1 MPKREEWALLNEP
14 RKGRQTPTKAY
25 IVPYEKTKG
34 QDAVDIYNQTGRT
47 AQEWQQILMYDLMA
61 TEPNGLWTHTKFG
74 YAVPRRNGKNEI
86 VVMREMWGLRNGE
99 RILHTA
105 HRTTTS
111 HSSWERLCNLM
122 AKSGLR
128 EGIDYKTIKQFG
140 LERIDMLTSDG
151 TISFRT
157 RSSKGGLGEGF
168 DLLIIDEAQ
177 EYTTDQESALKY
189 VVSDSRNPQTI
200 FCGTPPTLV
209 SSGTVFQAFR
219 KDVLQGQ
226 KENAGW
232 AEWSVPELSDIR
244 DRELWYE
251 TNPSLGTILS
261 ERSVADEISEDT
273 VDFNI
278 QRLGHWLRYN
288 QKSAI
293 SKAEWEEMQLAKLP
307 DLEQD
312 RFFAVKFGHDG
323 SNASLSGAAK
333 TKDGKVFVECIDC
346 RSLRDG
352 VEWMIP
358 FFQSK
363 KCREVIVD
371 GKNGQELLAAR
382 MKELKLKAPILPKVS
397 EVIAASA
404 MFEQAIF
411 AKTICHMKQ
420 TSVTNIISNCEKRP
434 IGNGGGFGYQSL
446 NDGIDV
452 SILDSLVLAH
462 WRAASAKKKVVQR
475 VSY

>member
-1 MPKREEWALLNEP
+1 MAEEP
-14 RKGRQTPTKAY
+14 RKGRQTPTKSY
-25 IVPYEKTKG
+25 ILPYEKTMG

-47 AQEWQQILMYDLMA
+47 AQEWQDILMYDIMA
-61 TEPNGLWTHTKFG
+61 VGSDGLWVHTKFG

-86 VVMREMWGLRNGE
+86 VVIREMWGLRNGE

-111 HSSWERLCNLM
+111 HAAWERLVNLM
-122 AKSGLR
+122 AKSGLK
-128 EGIDYKTIKQFG
+128 EGTDFKTTKQFG
-140 LERIDMLTSDG
+140 LERIDMLTSEG

-157 RSSKGGLGEGF
+157 RSTKGGLGEGF
-168 DLLIIDEAQ
+168 DLLVIDEAQ
-177 EYTTDQESALKY
+177 EYTVDQESALKY
-189 VVSDSRNPQTI
+189 IVSDSRNPQTI

-209 SSGTVFQAFR
+209 SSGTVFQNFR
-219 KDVLQGQ
+219 KDVLKGE
-226 KENAGW
+226 KENSGW
-232 AEWSVPELSDIR
+232 AEWSVPELSDVHDR
-244 DRELWYE
+244 DLWYE

-293 SKAEWEEMQLAKLP
+293 SKAEWEEMQVERLP
-307 DLEQD
+307 ELEDD
-312 RFFAVKFGHDG
+312 RFFGVKFGHNGD
-323 SNASLSGAAK
+323 NVSLSVAAK
-333 TKDGKVFVECIDC
+333 TKDGKIFVECIDC

-352 VEWMIP
+352 IEWMMP
-358 FFQSK
+358 YFQSK
-363 KCREVIVD
+363 KCREIIVD
-371 GKNGQELLAAR
+371 GKNGQDILSAR
-382 MKELKLKAPILPKVS
+382 MKELKIKTPILPKVS
-397 EVIAASA
+397 EVITASS

-411 AKTICHMKQ
+411 AQTIVHMKQ
-420 TSVTNIISNCEKRP
+420 TSVTNIVSNCEKRP
-434 IGNGGGFGYQSL
+434 IGNGGGFGYSSL

-452 SILDSLVLAH
+452 SILDSIILAH